1 MGYVQ
6 LGVALLIL
14 GAVLAAFNV
23 LGGAASWLMWVGL
36 VLIAVGI
43 ILTVVS
49 YLGGSRATRLP

>member
-1 MGYVQ
+1 MGYVG

-14 GAVLAAFNV
+14 GVILAAFNV
-23 LGGAASWLMWVGL
+23 LGGAASWLMWIGL

-43 ILTVVS
+43 VLTVLY